1 MELLLIEDPTDF
13 KRGFGKILKQT
24 FDCAETEVGDS
35 DTAIGGISWFEDND
49 GWGFS
54 NCAGKNE
61 MICIM
66 NIPVLGQ
73 WCQFIKKKDSA
84 SFCFFFF

>member
-35 DTAIGGISWFEDND
+35 DTAIGGIS
-49 GWGFS
+49 
-54 NCAGKNE
+54 
-61 MICIM
+61 
-66 NIPVLGQ
+66 
-73 WCQFIKKKDSA
+73 
-84 SFCFFFF
+84 

>member
-1 MELLLIEDPTDF
+1 MKLLLIEDPRDF

-24 FDCAETEVGDS
+24 FAETEVGDS

-61 MICIM
+61 MICSM
-66 NIPVLGQ
+66 NIPVLG
-73 WCQFIKKKDSA
+73 QFIKKKDSA

>member
-1 MELLLIEDPTDF
+1 MIEDPTDF
-13 KRGFGKILKQT
+13 KPGFSKIYKQT

-35 DTAIGGISWFEDND
+35 DTATWGFSWFGDRSND

-61 MICIM
+61 MICSM

>member
-1 MELLLIEDPTDF
+1 M
-13 KRGFGKILKQT
+13 
-24 FDCAETEVGDS
+24 GDS

-54 NCAGKNE
+54 NCAGKNGI
-61 MICIM
+61 ICSM

-73 WCQFIKKKDSA
+73 WCQFIKKKDRA
-84 SFCFFFF
+84 SFLLSYIIFL